1 MNGQNKPW
9 QKLPNKGGNE
19 MKKWAFILFTVVLAI
34 VLGACTTTQDA
45 DPSDEN
51 ENKGQTD
58 ETKEQKEE
66 GDKAEAGEKVLYV
79 NNGTEPKSFDPSIG
93 FDSVSWTPLNNLMEG
108 LTRLDEDSVAQA
120 ATAEK
125 WDISED
131 GKTYTF
137 HIRDDAKWSNGDP
150 VVAGDFVYAWKH
162 MLDPDTASEAAFLAY
177 FIEGAEAYNSGEG
190 SRDDVKVKAVDEKTL
205 EVVLNAP
212 TGFFLDVLTNPA
224 FFPINQKIAEEN
236 PKWHAEADTFVG
248 NGPFALVS
256 WKHEEEMVFIKNEE
270 YWDHDAVQL
279 DQVHWAMVNDDNT
292 QYQMFS
298 SGDLDLAS
306 IPAELSDELIDGD
319 NVYIGEQGGLEFY
332 RFNVTEEPFQN
343 KKIRQAFSY
352 AINRDDIAEYV
363 VKNGVKPAYAFV
375 SPGFTGPDGKDFRDG
390 DEKLVSFDPDQAK
403 QLLEEGMKEEGYD
416 ELPPVILSYNTSDTN
431 KAVAETVQNMLK
443 ENLEIEVTLENQEWN
458 VFSEAQKNLELQFSR
473 SSFINDYS
481 DPVNF
486 LESFITDSYM
496 NRTGFSNE
504 EYDELIEKGKTEVDE
519 EKRWEYLHKAEKLL
533 AEEMIAIPIRYYN
546 IVSLEA
552 DGVTGILRHPVGYL
566 DLKHADKN

>member
-1 MNGQNKPW
+1 
-9 QKLPNKGGNE
+9 

-51 ENKGQTD
+51 ENEGQTD

-190 SRDDVKVKAVDEKTL
+190 SRDDVKVKAVDEKML